1 MAVEAADRALGRV
14 VQCVHAADGVCLVT
28 ADHGNAETMLEPDGV
43 SPHTAHTTNLV
54 PLIVTS
60 EGFALRSEGEL
71 ADLAPTILGMLD
83 LPIPID
89 MTGIRLATA
98 P

>member
-1 MAVEAADRALGRV
+1 
-14 VQCVHAADGVCLVT
+14 
-28 ADHGNAETMLEPDGV
+28 
-43 SPHTAHTTNLV
+43 V
-54 PLIVTS
+54 PLIVTN